1 MLAALRADENAIVAR
16 RANIRRFGAGW
27 LRPPGVGK
35 TLQGMADERAEREE
49 VELARAREM
58 AVMEMQVQQ
67 DEIQGGVEG
76 GMPQMV
82 EEGGEGERDL
92 DEDVPEADD
101 VGEEGEWSDDDGDE
115 LEVVGGFGADD
126 FAEGVEGSYV
136 EGEANLDDGIPDADA
151 GGMEGGSYEHTDT
164 ELEDESS
171 DDGVGGRGVPAAS
184 GGRRSLARGGPSL
197 GVFDRRTGE
206 VVGGRF
212 SGGMDASPSMA
223 LNATGG
229 ANATFVGGENV
240 LGSSVFGQSSSPVRN
255 VQAERRQHGE
265 RVMHGR
271 WRENQHGE

>member
-1 MLAALRADENAIVAR
+1 
-16 RANIRRFGAGW
+16 
-27 LRPPGVGK
+27 
-35 TLQGMADERAEREE
+35 MADERAEREE

-67 DEIQGGVEG
+67 DEMQGGVEG
-76 GMPQMV
+76 GLPQMV

-115 LEVVGGFGADD
+115 LEVVGGLGGDD

-136 EGEANLDDGIPDADA
+136 EEEANLDDDIPDADA

-171 DDGVGGRGVPAAS
+171 EDGVGGRGVPATAS
-184 GGRRSLARGGPSL
+184 ASGRRSLLRGGPSL

-212 SGGMDASPSMA
+212 SGGVDASPSMA

-229 ANATFVGGENV
+229 ANATVVGGENV
-240 LGSSVFGQSSSPVRN
+240 LGSSVFGQSSSPVRD
-255 VQAERRQHGE
+255 VQAGRRQLGE